1 MALTT
6 EQQLIAYA
14 VGYEPLTGDEAE
26 QQFEPEVNYDPEQDG
41 IPKPGAI
48 YQNKRGTY
56 RYYWKPSGGNY
67 TKEEKTQL
75 EGWYDIPCLED
86 LEEWTF
92 DSVCF
97 TPDEDEVEPDH
108 PDSWLRLLYLI

>member
-6 EQQLIAYA
+6 EQKLMAYA

-26 QQFEPEVNYDPEQDG
+26 IQFEPEANYDPKEG
-41 IPKPGAI
+41 GLPTPGSI
-48 YQNKRGTY
+48 YQSKRGPY
-56 RYYWKPSGGNY
+56 RYYWKPAGDNY
-67 TKEEKTQL
+67 TAEEKFKLT
-75 EGWYDIPCLED
+75 GWYDIPLLED

-97 TPDEDEVEPDH
+97 TPAEDEVEPDH

>member
-6 EQQLIAYA
+6 EQQLIAQV

-26 QQFEPEVNYDPEQDG
+26 LQFEPEVNYDPKEG
-41 IPKPGAI
+41 GLPKSGDI
-48 YQNKRGTY
+48 YRSKRGPY
-56 RYYWKPSGGNY
+56 RYYWKPAGGNY
-67 TKEEKTQL
+67 TAEEKFELT
-75 EGWYDIPCLED
+75 GWYDIPLLED

-97 TPDEDEVEPDH
+97 TPGEDEVEPDH

>member
-26 QQFEPEVNYDPEQDG
+26 LQFEPEVTYDPEEG
-41 IPKPGAI
+41 GAPKPGDI
-48 YQNKRGTY
+48 HWDKLGYH
-56 RYYWKPSGGNY
+56 YYWKPSGSNY
-67 TKEEKTQL
+67 TKEEKADL

-97 TPDEDEVEPDH
+97 TPDEQEVEPDH